1 MATED
6 KAAHKATELKGKA
19 KEAVGDVTDDQDLQ
33 AEGQADQAE
42 GNVKQAGDKVK
53 DAGSKVKDAL
63 TGDLPRTAVRLAG
76 PVSSWVCQF
85 LAFVD
90 SGCYLMDCGNDEAAR
105 VTEGGRH

>member
-42 GNVKQAGDKVK
+42 GNVKQAGDKVIQ
-53 DAGSKVKDAL
+53 GRRNGGL
-63 TGDLPRTAVRLAG
+63 TSHRR
-76 PVSSWVCQF
+76 
-85 LAFVD
+85 
-90 SGCYLMDCGNDEAAR
+90 
-105 VTEGGRH
+105 